1 MLKWLSLRQFNTSY
15 LNLRQDFLQLIFKNA
30 SIISQAYLLIP
41 SINVMKFQNLPIGTR
56 LASGFALV
64 MLLATFAAGIGLWRL
79 HTVADKT
86 REMMQDPLQNE
97 RMTEEWF
104 RLTYAGL
111 RRTIAIVKSTDD
123 SLADFFAEE
132 TRHATERNGEILKFM
147 EQRADTAEEKA
158 LLEKIASAR
167 KAYVNGRDQ
176 VIKAKKEGRLDEM
189 QALFDKFIPSSKLY
203 QDSLQEFLKMQQQ
216 EIDRLSQE
224 IAVLAESS
232 QKLIGVLIACFI
244 AFGASFSFVLTRGI
258 VGSLQVAVEHAEH
271 IAAGDLSQTITV
283 RSKDETGQLLMA
295 LQTMSESL
303 RGIVAEV
310 RVSTDS
316 IVTAAQEISAG
327 NFDLSARTESQ
338 ASSLEETASSMEEL
352 TSAVQNNSQ
361 HANQANQLAQVASQ
375 AASDGGAVVGKVV
388 HTMDSIH
395 ASSQKIVDII
405 SVIDGIAFQTNILA
419 LNAAVEAA
427 RAGEQGRGFAVVA
440 AEVRSLAQRSANA
453 AKEIKT
459 LIDDSVEKVAQGG
472 QLVSQ
477 AGASMQ
483 DIVKRVDSVSHIIH
497 EISLASG
504 EQASG
509 IAQVNDAISHMDSAT
524 QQNAALVEEAAAA
537 AQSLQ
542 DQAQRLQQ
550 AVSVF
555 KLAPQ
560 AAYHAASPRLA
571 PARLR

>member
-1 MLKWLSLRQFNTSY
+1 
-15 LNLRQDFLQLIFKNA
+15 
-30 SIISQAYLLIP
+30 
-41 SINVMKFQNLPIGTR
+41 MKFQNLPIGTR

-111 RRTIAIVKSTDD
+111 RRTIAIVKSTDE

-132 TRHATERNGEILKFM
+132 TRHATERNGEILKYM
-147 EQRADTAEEKA
+147 EKRADTAEEKA
-158 LLEKIASAR
+158 LLEKISNAR
-167 KAYVNGRDQ
+167 KAYIGGRDQ

-189 QALFDKFIPSSKLY
+189 QALFDKFIPSSVLY
-203 QDSLQEFLKMQQQ
+203 QDSLQEFLKMQQH
-216 EIDRLSQE
+216 EIDTLSKE
-224 IAVLAESS
+224 IAEMAESS
-232 QKLIGVLIACFI
+232 QKLIGVLILCFI
-244 AFGASFSFVLTRGI
+244 GFGASFSFMLTRGI
-258 VGSLQVAVEHAEH
+258 VGSLQIAVQHAQH
-271 IAAGDLSQTITV
+271 IAAGDLSQTITIS
-283 RSKDETGQLLMA
+283 SKDETGQLLAA

-310 RVSTDS
+310 RLSTDS

-361 HANQANQLAQVASQ
+361 HAGQANQLAQVAAQ
-375 AASDGGAVVGKVV
+375 AAGSGGVVVEKVV
-388 HTMDSIH
+388 DTMDSIH

-419 LNAAVEAA
+419 LNVAVEAA

-440 AEVRSLAQRSANA
+440 AEVRNLAQRSANA

-459 LIDDSVEKVAQGG
+459 LIADSVEKVAQGG

-477 AGASMQ
+477 AGATMQ
-483 DIVKRVDSVSHIIH
+483 EIVSRVNNVSNIIS
-497 EISLASG
+497 EISMASG
-504 EQASG
+504 EQSSG

-542 DQAQRLQQ
+542 DQALRLQQ

-555 KLAPQ
+555 KIERHSG
-560 AAYHAASPRLA
+560 YHAATPSSKTIRLN
-571 PARLR
+571 